1 MKLLSEDIYIYPG
14 LMPCGVF
21 QPKCVLDAHSLT
33 HADRIWK
40 LKHSFESIACVI
52 QMTYEL
58 IHFSESETYIMT
70 SEVQFLN

>member
-1 MKLLSEDIYIYPG
+1 MKRAKYCLKITCLIFSNWMKLLSEDIYIYPG

-33 HADRIWK
+33 H
-40 LKHSFESIACVI
+40 
-52 QMTYEL
+52 EL